1 MTPPAPPS
9 IDILALGNAIV
20 DVLSHVDDAQID
32 RLPVNKGTMTLIDSK
47 AAAEMYAA
55 LGPGVECSGGSAA
68 NTVVGAAMLGVRTAF
83 IGRVKNDQLGDIFTH
98 DIRSAGVQFDTP
110 AATDGADTAICLVM
124 VTPDA
129 HRTMC
134 THLGASVELGPDDVD
149 EALVRDSAVLYLE
162 GYLWDPPGAREAM
175 RKAIAIAKDAGRA
188 VALSLSDPFCVD
200 RHRTD
205 FLDLVDNDVD
215 ILFANELELTSLYG
229 TDNLDKAFNEVMPLV
244 KVAAVTRGEHGAVVV
259 GDGEVHV
266 VVADPATQ
274 VVDTTGAGDLFAAGF
289 LAGWTR
295 GRNLHDC
302 GRMGA
307 VAAAEVISHLGARPA
322 VDMTALMASRGL
334 VWTSRD

>member
-1 MTPPAPPS
+1 VTPPAPPS
-9 IDILALGNAIV
+9 VDVLALGNAIV
-20 DVLSHVDDAQID
+20 DVLSHVDDAVID
-32 RLPVNKGTMTLIDSK
+32 GLPVNKGGMTLIGAVEAQDL
-47 AAAEMYAA
+47 YGT

-83 IGRVKNDQLGDIFTH
+83 VGRVRDDQLGQVFTH
-98 DIRSAGVQFDTP
+98 DIRAAGVRFDTAP
-110 AATDGADTAICLVM
+110 ATDGPETAVCMVM

-134 THLGASVELGPDDVD
+134 THLGASIELGPDDVD

-175 RKAIAIAKDAGRA
+175 RRAIHIAKDEGRA
-188 VALSLSDPFCVD
+188 VALSLSDPFAVD
-200 RHRTD
+200 RHRAD

-215 ILFANELELTSLYG
+215 ILFANEHELTSLYG
-229 TDNLDKAFNEVMPLV
+229 TDDLDRAFNEVMPLV
-244 KVAAVTRGEHGAVVV
+244 KVAACTRGEHGAVIV
-259 GDGEVHV
+259 GDGETHV
-266 VVADPATQ
+266 IPAEPAGQ

-289 LAGWTR
+289 LAGWTQ

-307 VAAAEVISHLGARPA
+307 VAAAEVISHLGARPEA
-322 VDMTALMASRGL
+322 DLRALVAAK
-334 VWTSRD
+334 VPA

>member
-1 MTPPAPPS
+1 MPRDANFNEMNSRFFEGNNDNAPSAASPRS
-9 IDILALGNAIV
+9 
-20 DVLSHVDDAQID
+20 SMKH
-32 RLPVNKGTMTLIDSK
+32 SK
-47 AAAEMYAA
+47 WPHTRSEQQAT
-55 LGPGVECSGGSAA
+55 PGVNRTGG
-68 NTVVGAAMLGVRTAF
+68 R
-83 IGRVKNDQLGDIFTH
+83 
-98 DIRSAGVQFDTP
+98 P
-110 AATDGADTAICLVM
+110 
-124 VTPDA
+124 
-129 HRTMC
+129 HRD
-134 THLGASVELGPDDVD
+134 EL
-149 EALVRDSAVLYLE
+149 LYLE

-175 RKAIAIAKDAGRA
+175 RRAIEIAKDAGRA

-215 ILFANELELTSLYG
+215 NLFANELELTSLYG
-229 TDNLDKAFNEVMPLV
+229 TDDLDKAFNEVVPLV

-289 LAGWTR
+289 LAGWTQ

-322 VDMTALMASRGL
+322 ADIKALMAER
-334 VWTSRD
+334 VPA

>member
-9 IDILALGNAIV
+9 VDVLALGNAIV
-20 DVLSHVDDAQID
+20 DVLSHVDDAVID
-32 RLPVNKGTMTLIDSK
+32 GLPVNKGGMTLIG
-47 AAAEMYAA
+47 AVEAQGLYGT

-83 IGRVKNDQLGDIFTH
+83 VGRVRDDQLGQVFTH
-98 DIRSAGVQFDTP
+98 DIRAAGVRFDTAP
-110 AATDGADTAICLVM
+110 ATDGPETAVCMVM

-134 THLGASVELGPDDVD
+134 THLGASIELGPDDVD

-175 RKAIAIAKDAGRA
+175 RRAIRIAKDEGRA
-188 VALSLSDPFCVD
+188 VALSLSDPFAVD
-200 RHRTD
+200 RHRAD

-215 ILFANELELTSLYG
+215 ILFANEHELTSLYG
-229 TDNLDKAFNEVMPLV
+229 TDDLDRAFNEVMPLV
-244 KVAAVTRGEHGAVVV
+244 KVAACTRGEHGAVIV
-259 GDGEVHV
+259 GDGETHV
-266 VVADPATQ
+266 IPAEPAGQ

-289 LAGWTR
+289 LAGWTQ

-307 VAAAEVISHLGARPA
+307 VAAAEVISHLGARPEA
-322 VDMTALMASRGL
+322 GLRALVTAKVPA
-334 VWTSRD
+334 

>member
-20 DVLSHVDDAQID
+20 DVLSHVDDSA
-32 RLPVNKGTMTLIDSK
+32 LEGLGLSKGTMTLVDS
-47 AAAEMYAA
+47 AQADRLYSA

-83 IGRVKNDQLGDIFTH
+83 VGRVRADQLGEIFTH
-98 DIRSAGVQFDTP
+98 DIRAAGVRFDTP
-110 AATDGADTAICLVM
+110 AAADGADTAMCLVM

-149 EALVRDSAVLYLE
+149 EALVRGAAVTYLE

-175 RKAIAIAKDAGRA
+175 RRAVAVAKDAGRA
-188 VALSLSDPFCVD
+188 VALTLSDPFCVD
-200 RHRTD
+200 RHRAD

-215 ILFANELELTSLYG
+215 ILFANESEITSLYE
-229 TDNLDKAFNEVMPLV
+229 TDDLDDALHSVTPLV
-244 KVAAVTRGEHGAVVV
+244 KVAAITRSEHGAVIV
-259 GDGEVHV
+259 GDGEIHV
-266 VVADPATQ
+266 VPAEPVAQ
-274 VVDTTGAGDLFAAGF
+274 VIDTTGAGDLFAAGF
-289 LAGWTR
+289 LVGWTG
-295 GRNLHDC
+295 GRTLHDC

-307 VAAAEVISHLGARPA
+307 VAAAEIISHLGARPEA
-322 VDMTALMASRGL
+322 DIAALVAARVPG
-334 VWTSRD
+334 

>member
-9 IDILALGNAIV
+9 VDVLALGNAIV
-20 DVLSHVDDAQID
+20 DVLSHVDDAVID
-32 RLPVNKGTMTLIDSK
+32 GLPVNKGGMTLIGAVEAQDL
-47 AAAEMYAA
+47 YGT

-83 IGRVKNDQLGDIFTH
+83 VGRVRDDQLGQVFTH
-98 DIRSAGVQFDTP
+98 DIRAAGVQFDTAP
-110 AATDGADTAICLVM
+110 ATDGPKTAVCMVM

-134 THLGASVELGPDDVD
+134 THLGASIELGPDDVD
-149 EALVRDSAVLYLE
+149 EALVRNSAVLYLE

-175 RKAIAIAKDAGRA
+175 RRAIRIAKDEGRA
-188 VALSLSDPFCVD
+188 VALSLSDPFAVD
-200 RHRTD
+200 RHRAD

-215 ILFANELELTSLYG
+215 ILFANEHELTSLYG
-229 TDNLDKAFNEVMPLV
+229 IDDLDTAFNEVMPLV
-244 KVAAVTRGEHGAVVV
+244 KVAACTRGEHGAVIV
-259 GDGEVHV
+259 GDGETHV
-266 VVADPATQ
+266 IPAEPAVQ

-289 LAGWTR
+289 LAGWTQ

-307 VAAAEVISHLGARPA
+307 VAAAEVISHLGARPEA
-322 VDMTALMASRGL
+322 DLRALVTAKVPG
-334 VWTSRD
+334 

>member
-9 IDILALGNAIV
+9 VDVLALGNAIV
-20 DVLSHVDDAQID
+20 DVLSHVDDAVID
-32 RLPVNKGTMTLIDSK
+32 GLPVNKGGMTLMGAVEAQDL
-47 AAAEMYAA
+47 YGT

-83 IGRVKNDQLGDIFTH
+83 VGRVRDDQLGHVFTH
-98 DIRSAGVQFDTP
+98 DIRAAGVQFDTAP
-110 AATDGADTAICLVM
+110 ATDGPETAVCMVM

-134 THLGASVELGPDDVD
+134 THLGASIELGPDDVD
-149 EALVRDSAVLYLE
+149 EALVRNSAVLYLE

-175 RKAIAIAKDAGRA
+175 RRAIRIAKDEGRA
-188 VALSLSDPFCVD
+188 VALSLSDPFAVD
-200 RHRTD
+200 RHRAD

-215 ILFANELELTSLYG
+215 ILFANEHELTSLYG
-229 TDNLDKAFNEVMPLV
+229 IDDLDTAFNEVMPLV
-244 KVAAVTRGEHGAVVV
+244 KVAACTRGEHGAVIV
-259 GDGEVHV
+259 GDGETHV
-266 VVADPATQ
+266 IPAEPAVQ

-289 LAGWTR
+289 LAGWTQ

-307 VAAAEVISHLGARPA
+307 VAAAEVISHLGARPEA
-322 VDMTALMASRGL
+322 DLRALVTAKVPA
-334 VWTSRD
+334 

>member
-9 IDILALGNAIV
+9 VDVLALGNAIV
-20 DVLSHVDDAQID
+20 DVLSHVDDAVID
-32 RLPVNKGTMTLIDSK
+32 GLPVNKGGMTLIGAVD
-47 AAAEMYAA
+47 AQDLYGT

-83 IGRVKNDQLGDIFTH
+83 VGRVRDDQLGQVFTH
-98 DIRSAGVQFDTP
+98 DIRAAGVQFDTAP
-110 AATDGADTAICLVM
+110 ATDGPETAVCMVM

-134 THLGASVELGPDDVD
+134 THLGASIELGPDDVD
-149 EALVRDSAVLYLE
+149 EALVRNSAVLYLE

-175 RKAIAIAKDAGRA
+175 RRAIRIAKDEGRA
-188 VALSLSDPFCVD
+188 VALSLSDPFAVD
-200 RHRTD
+200 RHRAD

-215 ILFANELELTSLYG
+215 ILFANEHELTSLYG
-229 TDNLDKAFNEVMPLV
+229 IDDLDTAFNEVMPLV
-244 KVAAVTRGEHGAVVV
+244 KVAACTRGEHGAVIV
-259 GDGEVHV
+259 GDGETHV
-266 VVADPATQ
+266 IPAEPAVQ

-289 LAGWTR
+289 LAGWTQ

-307 VAAAEVISHLGARPA
+307 VAAAEVISHLGARPEA
-322 VDMTALMASRGL
+322 DLRALVTAKVPA
-334 VWTSRD
+334 

>member
-1 MTPPAPPS
+1 V
-9 IDILALGNAIV
+9 DVLALGNAIV
-20 DVLSHVDDAQID
+20 DVLSHVDDAVID
-32 RLPVNKGTMTLIDSK
+32 GLPVNKGGMTLIGAVEAQDL
-47 AAAEMYAA
+47 YGT

-83 IGRVKNDQLGDIFTH
+83 VGRVRDDQLGQVFTH
-98 DIRSAGVQFDTP
+98 DIRAAGVRFDTAP
-110 AATDGADTAICLVM
+110 ATDGPETAVCMVM

-134 THLGASVELGPDDVD
+134 THLGASIELGPDDVD

-175 RKAIAIAKDAGRA
+175 RRAIHIAKDEGRA
-188 VALSLSDPFCVD
+188 VALSLSDPFAVD
-200 RHRTD
+200 RHRAD

-215 ILFANELELTSLYG
+215 ILFANEHELTSLYG
-229 TDNLDKAFNEVMPLV
+229 TDDLDRAFNEVMPLV
-244 KVAAVTRGEHGAVVV
+244 KVAACTRGEHGAVIV
-259 GDGEVHV
+259 GDGETHV
-266 VVADPATQ
+266 IPAEPAGQ

-289 LAGWTR
+289 LAGWTQ

-307 VAAAEVISHLGARPA
+307 VAAAEVISHLGARPEA
-322 VDMTALMASRGL
+322 DLRALVTAKVPA
-334 VWTSRD
+334 

>member
-9 IDILALGNAIV
+9 VDVLALGNAIV
-20 DVLSHVDDAQID
+20 DVLSHVDDAVID
-32 RLPVNKGTMTLIDSK
+32 GLPVNKGGMTLIG
-47 AAAEMYAA
+47 AVEAQELYGT

-83 IGRVKNDQLGDIFTH
+83 VGRVRDDQLGHVFTH
-98 DIRSAGVQFDTP
+98 DIRAAGVQFDTAP
-110 AATDGADTAICLVM
+110 ATDGPETAVCMVM

-134 THLGASVELGPDDVD
+134 THLGASIELGPDDVD

-175 RKAIAIAKDAGRA
+175 RRAIRIAKDEGRA
-188 VALSLSDPFCVD
+188 VALSLSDPFAVD
-200 RHRTD
+200 RHRAD

-215 ILFANELELTSLYG
+215 ILFANEHELTSLYG
-229 TDNLDKAFNEVMPLV
+229 IDDLDTAFNEVMPLV
-244 KVAAVTRGEHGAVVV
+244 KVAACTRGEHGAVIV
-259 GDGEVHV
+259 GDGETHV
-266 VVADPATQ
+266 IPAEPAVQ

-289 LAGWTR
+289 LAGWTQ

-307 VAAAEVISHLGARPA
+307 VAAAEVISHLGARPEA
-322 VDMTALMASRGL
+322 DLRALVTAKVPA
-334 VWTSRD
+334 

>member
-1 MTPPAPPS
+1 MAPPSPPS

-20 DVLSHVDDAQID
+20 DVLSHVDDTVID
-32 RLPVNKGTMTLIDSK
+32 GLPVNKGAMTLIGAVD
-47 AAAEMYAA
+47 AQEMYSV

-68 NTVVGAAMLGVRTAF
+68 NTVVGAAMLGARTAF
-83 IGRVKNDQLGDIFTH
+83 VGRVKDDQLGGIFTH
-98 DIRSAGVQFDTP
+98 DIRAAGVRFDTA
-110 AATDGADTAICLVM
+110 AATDGPDTAVCLVM

-134 THLGASVELGPDDVD
+134 THLGASIELGPDNVD
-149 EALVRDSAVLYLE
+149 DTLVRDSAVLYLE

-175 RKAIAIAKDAGRA
+175 RKAIRIARDEGRA

-200 RHRTD
+200 RHRVD

-215 ILFANELELTSLYG
+215 ILFANEDELTSLYD
-229 TDNLDKAFNEVMPLV
+229 TDDLDAAFNEVMPLV
-244 KVAAVTRGEHGAVVV
+244 KVAACTRGEHGAVIV
-259 GDGEVHV
+259 GDGETHV
-266 VVADPATQ
+266 IPAEPAVQ

-307 VAAAEVISHLGARPA
+307 VAAAEVISHLGARPEA
-322 VDMTALMASRGL
+322 DLAAMVSERVPA
-334 VWTSRD
+334 

>member
-9 IDILALGNAIV
+9 VDVLALGNAIV
-20 DVLSHVDDAQID
+20 DVLSHVDDAVID
-32 RLPVNKGTMTLIDSK
+32 GLPVNKGGMTLIGAVEAQDL
-47 AAAEMYAA
+47 YGT
-55 LGPGVECSGGSAA
+55 LGPGVECSGGSAT

-83 IGRVKNDQLGDIFTH
+83 VGRVRDDQLGQVFTH
-98 DIRSAGVQFDTP
+98 DIRAAGVQFDTAP
-110 AATDGADTAICLVM
+110 ATDGPETAVCMVM

-134 THLGASVELGPDDVD
+134 THLGASIELGPDDVD

-175 RKAIAIAKDAGRA
+175 RKAIRIAKDEGRA
-188 VALSLSDPFCVD
+188 VALSLSDPFAVD
-200 RHRTD
+200 RHRAD

-215 ILFANELELTSLYG
+215 ILFANEHELTSLYG
-229 TDNLDKAFNEVMPLV
+229 IDDLDTAFNEVMPLV
-244 KVAAVTRGEHGAVVV
+244 KVAACTRGEHGAVIV
-259 GDGEVHV
+259 GDGETHV
-266 VVADPATQ
+266 IPAEPAAQ

-289 LAGWTR
+289 LAGWTQ

-307 VAAAEVISHLGARPA
+307 VAAAEVISHLGARPEA
-322 VDMTALMASRGL
+322 DLRALVTAK
-334 VWTSRD
+334 VPE

>member
-20 DVLSHVDDAQID
+20 DVLSHVDDAALVGLGVD
-32 RLPVNKGTMTLIDSK
+32 KGAMTLIDSTQ
-47 AAAEMYAA
+47 AARLYSA

-68 NTVVGAAMLGVRTAF
+68 NTVVGAAMLGARTAF
-83 IGRVKNDQLGDIFTH
+83 VGRVKDDQLGEIFTH
-98 DIRSAGVQFDTP
+98 DIRAAGVRFDTP
-110 AATDGADTAICLVM
+110 AANSGADTAMCLVM

-134 THLGASVELGPDDVD
+134 THLGASVELGPDHVD
-149 EALVRDSAVLYLE
+149 DALVRDSAVLYLE

-175 RKAIAIAKDAGRA
+175 RHAIAVARDADRA

-200 RHRTD
+200 RHRVD
-205 FLDLVDNDVD
+205 FLDLVDQSVD
-215 ILFANELELTSLYG
+215 ILFANESEITSLYE
-229 TDNLDKAFNEVMPLV
+229 TDDLDDALHSVMPLV
-244 KVAAVTRGEHGAVVV
+244 KVAAITRSEHGAVIV
-259 GDGEVHV
+259 GDGEIHV
-266 VVADPATQ
+266 VPAEPVAQ

-295 GRNLHDC
+295 GRTLHDC

-307 VAAAEVISHLGARPA
+307 VAAAEVISHLGARPEA
-322 VDMTALMASRGL
+322 DIAALVAER
-334 VWTSRD
+334 VPA

>member
-9 IDILALGNAIV
+9 VDVLALGNAIV
-20 DVLSHVDDAQID
+20 DVLSHVDDAVID
-32 RLPVNKGTMTLIDSK
+32 GLPVNKGGMTLIGAVEAQDL
-47 AAAEMYAA
+47 YGT

-83 IGRVKNDQLGDIFTH
+83 VGRVRDDQLGEVFTH
-98 DIRSAGVQFDTP
+98 DIRAAGVRFDTAP
-110 AATDGADTAICLVM
+110 ATDGPETAVCMVM

-134 THLGASVELGPDDVD
+134 THLGASIELGPDDVD

-175 RKAIAIAKDAGRA
+175 RRAIRIAKDEGRA
-188 VALSLSDPFCVD
+188 VALSLRDPFAVD
-200 RHRTD
+200 RHRAD

-215 ILFANELELTSLYG
+215 ILFANEHELTSLYG
-229 TDNLDKAFNEVMPLV
+229 TDDLDRAFNEVMPLV
-244 KVAAVTRGEHGAVVV
+244 KVAACTRGEHGAVIV
-259 GDGEVHV
+259 GDGETHV
-266 VVADPATQ
+266 IPAEPAGQ

-289 LAGWTR
+289 LAGWTQ

-307 VAAAEVISHLGARPA
+307 VAAAEVISHLGARPEA
-322 VDMTALMASRGL
+322 DLRALVTAKVPA
-334 VWTSRD
+334 